1 MGYQRRVHG
10 ELFQLAREETKY
22 CFHFIPGCALQEN
35 LKMGK
40 GQNEGGFSQ
49 EQLDMY
55 KECFKLMD
63 IDKDGT
69 ITKNDIRAAFDNVG
83 KLMSEG
89 ELDDML
95 GEVGAACT
103 FQAMIDMFQKKMA
116 GGSNDPDDL
125 IVRAFKAYE
134 SNGKI
139 EAEMFRHALMNF
151 GDKFN
156 QAEIDDI
163 FGEFEVDD
171 DGFLESKAV
180 IGLFVAGGGEEKKE
194 EKKEEEA
201 APAADAPAE
210 GGDGGGEDA
219 DADEQGQESE
229 VFGQEGRRNCVNEPA
244 LIHLEYQIILS
255 RTQFSRPSG
264 CIAFTWPTPQIP
276 LCY

>member
-1 MGYQRRVHG
+1 MG
-10 ELFQLAREETKY
+10 F
-22 CFHFIPGCALQEN
+22 
-35 LKMGK
+35 KMGK

-69 ITKNDIRAAFDNVG
+69 ISKNDIRAAFDNVG

-95 GEVGAACT
+95 SEVGGPCT
-103 FQAMIDMFQKKMA
+103 FDAMIQMFQTKMA

-134 SNGKI
+134 VEGKI
-139 EAEMFRHALMNF
+139 EAEMFRHALTNF

-156 QAEIDDI
+156 KAEVDDI

-171 DGFLESKAV
+171 DGFIASKDV
-180 IGLFVAGGGEEKKE
+180 IGLFVASGGEEKKE
-194 EKKEEEA
+194 E
-201 APAADAPAE
+201 APAPAE
-210 GGDGGGEDA
+210 EAPAEAPAEEGGDDGGA
-219 DADEQGQESE
+219 KKKKKKKKA
-229 VFGQEGRRNCVNEPA
+229 A
-244 LIHLEYQIILS
+244 K
-255 RTQFSRPSG
+255 
-264 CIAFTWPTPQIP
+264 
-276 LCY
+276 

>member
-1 MGYQRRVHG
+1 
-10 ELFQLAREETKY
+10 
-22 CFHFIPGCALQEN
+22 
-35 LKMGK
+35 
-40 GQNEGGFSQ
+40 
-49 EQLDMY
+49 MY

-95 GEVGAACT
+95 GEVGGACT
-103 FQAMIDMFQKKMA
+103 FDAMIKMFQAKMA
-116 GGSNDPDDL
+116 GGTFIYFTIIYIEILRLICCKLKGQVISLPTIKYQTVSINIGSNDPDDL

-134 SNGKI
+134 ADGKI

-171 DGFLESKAV
+171 DGF
-180 IGLFVAGGGEEKKE
+180 
-194 EKKEEEA
+194 
-201 APAADAPAE
+201 
-210 GGDGGGEDA
+210 
-219 DADEQGQESE
+219 
-229 VFGQEGRRNCVNEPA
+229 
-244 LIHLEYQIILS
+244 
-255 RTQFSRPSG
+255 
-264 CIAFTWPTPQIP
+264 
-276 LCY
+276 